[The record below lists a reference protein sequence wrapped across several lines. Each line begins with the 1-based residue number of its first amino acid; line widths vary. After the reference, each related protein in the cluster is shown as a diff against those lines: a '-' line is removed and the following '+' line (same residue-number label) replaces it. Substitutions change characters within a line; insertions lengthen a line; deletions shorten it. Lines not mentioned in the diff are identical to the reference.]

1 MKYSEEE
8 FKQLLEGLISNLLNA
23 RHHYK
28 LYQNLQAALSE
39 YEREI
44 NQCIAFWGLTLDAH
58 KETSLL
64 NLCRVYDGNSKSLSL
79 AEFIKIIQGHTELF
93 DISKFRERLKDNPYV
108 DSLAQTER
116 LPKQEELNQELDLVS
131 NSDPLVRK
139 LTILRNN
146 TIAHTNKDWL
156 LASKEEPKPLT
167 WDEVNQLIE
176 RGFSI
181 YNKYRSLFEAS
192 TYASTLIG
200 EDDYKTVLKYYR
212 LGAKFIKLM
221 HEVEHELYS

>member
-1 MKYSEEE
+1 MQYSEEE
-8 FKQLLEGLISNLLNA
+8 FKQLLEGLINNLLNA
-23 RHHYK
+23 RYHYT

-44 NQCIAFWGLTLDAH
+44 NQCGAFWQLTLRAH
-58 KETSLL
+58 RETCLL

-79 AEFIKIIQGHTELF
+79 AEFIKIIQEHIELF

-116 LPKQEELNQELDLVS
+116 LPKQEELSQEFTFVN
-131 NSDPLVRK
+131 NSDPLVKK

-156 LASKEEPKPLT
+156 LALREEPKPLT
-167 WDEVNQLIE
+167 WDEVNQLIK
-176 RGFSI
+176 RGLTI

-212 LGAKFIKLM
+212 LGTKFVKFM
-221 HEVEHELYS
+221 HEIEHELYS